1 MRPIRLRAPAVVA
14 LLVLSTVLAG
24 CSGGGP
30 DAEPNDVTQPTF
42 TDETGAVVGRVL
54 NDEGLP
60 VAQAQVALNG
70 DTSAETTTAE
80 DGTFS
85 FANVEPGRYVLFVL
99 RLGYEAASQS
109 VDVAAG
115 EPMQVEILLSAIAVS
130 EPYSETF
137 GPFAGYFECQQSFRI
152 PGVSSWTGNCG
163 SVCTVTCVWA
173 PPIGDNEV
181 NRFEFEMSSDDYRT
195 VVGDMRWT
203 QTTYG
208 TSTELR
214 MSFSHDERSSSH
226 WFCSGEGPS
235 PIQWRFERP
244 DAETDAECFGA
255 SRGSSDEPPEP
266 STEETLIVYG
276 GVPFS
281 RFGTSNPTGEPTF
294 ITLQQSYEMGITI
307 FYGEPAPAD
316 WSSFPDV

>member
-1 MRPIRLRAPAVVA
+1 MRRIFSRAPGVV
-14 LLVLSTVLAG
+14 LILVLSTILAG
-24 CSGGGP
+24 CSGGGSTV
-30 DAEPNDVTQPTF
+30 DPNDVTQPTF
-42 TDETGAVVGRVL
+42 TDETGAVAGRVL
-54 NDEGLP
+54 SDEGLP
-60 VAQAQVALNG
+60 LGNAQVALNG
-70 DTSAETTTAE
+70 DVSAETSTDE
-80 DGTFS
+80 DGA
-85 FANVEPGRYVLFVL
+85 FAFADVAPGKYVLFVV

-109 VDVAAG
+109 VSVTAG
-115 EPMQVEILLSAIAVS
+115 EQTTVELTLTAIAVS
-130 EPYSETF
+130 EPYSDTF
-137 GPFAGYFECQQSFRI
+137 GPFSGYFECKQSFRI
-152 PGVSSWTGNCG
+152 PAVSSWTGNCG

-181 NRFEFEMSSDDYRT
+181 NRFEFEMTSDDYRT

-255 SRGSSDEPPEP
+255 SRGSSDDPAEP
-266 STEETLIVYG
+266 STEELLIVYG

-281 RFGTSNPTGEPTF
+281 RFGTDTPTGEPTF
-294 ITLQQSYEMGITI
+294 ITLQQRYEMGITI
-307 FYGEPAPAD
+307 FYGEVGPAD
-316 WSSFPDV
+316 WSSFTDA